1 MRVWLRR
8 RRLSRYVEPLV
19 ALGVES
25 LEDLLDV
32 EPQHLQSIGMKVLQ
46 VERFLKVRPCGAAVA
61 VTNERGV
68 VKPGAVTPG
77 VALPNDADKLLR
89 RRRPWLYC
97 ACGARDNVA

>member
-1 MRVWLRR
+1 MRRELTTPLLPRARRSTRVAAAAARGPLEQVRVWLRR

-46 VERFLKVRPCGAAVA
+46 VERFLKVRPCGAAVG
-61 VTNERGV
+61 VTTS
-68 VKPGAVTPG
+68 PAWWTL
-77 VALPNDADKLLR
+77 AQ
-89 RRRPWLYC
+89 
-97 ACGARDNVA
+97 